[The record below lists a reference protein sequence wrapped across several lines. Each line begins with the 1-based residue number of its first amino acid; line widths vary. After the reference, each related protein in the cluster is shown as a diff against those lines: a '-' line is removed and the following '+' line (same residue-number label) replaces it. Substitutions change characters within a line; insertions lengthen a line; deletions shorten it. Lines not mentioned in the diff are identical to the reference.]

1 VDDSSRL
8 VHYLQKEAIVYMH
21 EIRFIFTD
29 EKLLTAGL
37 LKTHRMRQLQPS
49 LSTSLPAA
57 AIIVETRAEYLSD

>member
-1 VDDSSRL
+1 
-8 VHYLQKEAIVYMH
+8 MH

-57 AIIVETRAEYLSD
+57 AIIVETRAEYLTD